1 MKAWV
6 LLLVLGVALP
16 VALGL
21 TLQEDD
27 LVFDD
32 LGEDSGPVPINT
44 QQHED
49 EVGTDHRKEHQTR
62 ENNKGLE
69 RLWGLPNSVI
79 AVGHIYKLRIPK
91 NAFSSSVDRY
101 EVHGAGASHLLP
113 RWLYWD
119 EPAATLSGVPSK
131 KDIGSH
137 RVTVKAFGKHG
148 GTAKDTLTIQV
159 LGEKNEEVKH
169 KDGKTHC
176 GDGQEQT
183 ILTVVLDAKY
193 ENLAPTVK
201 VNAIENLAGFLG
213 MHASAFSLHPYGV
226 KDMTNPDVSIIL
238 KGPGNVK
245 RRKEKHWS
253 AIQWQVGCDGTFW
266 HHQTELVKQLREQ
279 AKDGTLAEVLQL
291 PVLLWRV
298 KTDENSFLRNRREA
312 GSGDFADDYEDAYDD
327 NYDDNYGDDD
337 LDEGPVEDD
346 EEDVTSKPPVSP
358 SFVPNGNEGRDNN
371 EAREN
376 NEAEHRH
383 RHRHGQGSLDW
394 NMEID
399 EKDIIPIDQVVLEN
413 SLNATTI
420 RAPVTTTTSTATTA
434 PTTAP
439 TIAAS
444 TISTAMPTTSTTT
457 AVPVDTSNTYT
468 AKPSETTD
476 DVTSVAP
483 TTLQPKWDT
492 TLDQTD
498 KTRILEGQ
506 TETTI
511 TSFTTEFTTLPPSET
526 VTNYSST
533 SGIIVTTEKSETE
546 LNTTSVNFTDDEP
559 TEQPTTTWK
568 VSTTTTTENSGLP
581 VNETKATTTT
591 ASYRPYTMPPY
602 VHNTSTIPPYTRPS
616 TTTKMTTTTSYRPY
630 TMPPY
635 VYNMTT
641 RQPDT
646 TTPWTTPTEQPNAT
660 TTAPTTFTTF
670 YPTTSTTTR
679 TTTTST
685 TTQSTTKSTTT
696 ERVPP
701 TTPPTTTTTTATTT
715 TRRIP
720 TTTTPRPTV
729 PTTTEITDYGIR
741 NSPPRQD
748 RRLKKLQVTAGK
760 PLSYVIPP
768 DTFSDFEDGD
778 TRKLKLS
785 LYWQGAPIKTNHWLQ
800 FNSHSQEV
808 YGLPLESDVSAW
820 NYELIAAD
828 SEGLNV
834 TDRLDIHVQQH
845 KLSRSV
851 NHEFSVYL
859 KVDKWSAFGNDVE
872 WELKVVRSLADLY
885 GDFDDRHITV
895 RSVDIDRDNK
905 TNTQAIFTWS
915 NDSLPRSNECP
926 THHINRL
933 LRVLVSDK
941 SGDPSQSL
949 IRALEPEIRVKRVVY
964 QGIGQCEGQLRPV
977 APEVHQVPTQEPRQN
992 FPPVPRNQVDRVNA
1006 TVGQLLVYKVP
1017 EDTFFDAEDGS
1028 SRNMKMS
1035 LLTVDR
1041 LPIPSEE
1048 WLQFDSKNQEF
1059 YGIPLSGDAGRKE
1072 YQLVVTDKDG
1082 ATATD
1087 GLVVVV
1093 HPTLPMQHTVE
1104 FSMTLDIPYESFANS
1119 AFQKRNFIEKLRLL
1133 YGDRDTSAIS
1143 LESISEGSTVITWY
1157 NRTLPTAYCANEEIN
1172 RLRSVLVKSD
1182 NDQRSVTD
1190 RVGEVMGPS
1199 FPVKMITVIP
1209 MGICL
1214 GELTGVHSP
1223 DHYVP
1228 PIDDSTSIGTF
1239 HDDYLLTFVLPAII
1253 IAAMLILAGIIA
1265 CVLYRRRRVGKMSV
1279 SEQDDERQSFRSKG
1293 IPVIFQDE
1301 LEEKPD
1307 PGDKAPVILKEEKP
1321 PLPPP
1326 EYQKIEDGAD
1336 VPMLSKAN
1344 SEEPYQPPPP
1354 FATNRESNRQNR
1366 PKPTP
1371 TYRKPPPYV
1380 PP

>member
-420 RAPVTTTTSTATTA
+420 RAPVT
-434 PTTAP
+434 
-439 TIAAS
+439 
-444 TISTAMPTTSTTT
+444 
-457 AVPVDTSNTYT
+457 
-468 AKPSETTD
+468 
-476 DVTSVAP
+476 
-483 TTLQPKWDT
+483 
-492 TLDQTD
+492 
-498 KTRILEGQ
+498 
-506 TETTI
+506 
-511 TSFTTEFTTLPPSET
+511 
-526 VTNYSST
+526 
-533 SGIIVTTEKSETE
+533 
-546 LNTTSVNFTDDEP
+546 P